1 MTIRVN
7 LGARLIIFIY
17 LCNRVF
23 SLNDGQDTFLLDRR
37 WLLESVGIDT
47 SQDFFLKSHLVEF
60 LNFLIPVCFETF
72 FSFLSYIDQ
81 NTSDKLHDKNEKD
94 DCANTYLP
102 VLLHP
107 HRWRCFVWF
116 LQRTRSWET
125 PRWFCYYTHK
135 SERPLLLTSPCSFK
149 KACWRFT
156 IVCTL

>member
-23 SLNDGQDTFLLDRR
+23 SLNDGQDTLLLDRR

-72 FSFLSYIDQ
+72 FSFLSYIDH
-81 NTSDKLHDKNEKD
+81 NTSDRLQENTRKTTAPTLTFLFFYIFTVGDVLFGFFCGLVPGKLRVGFVTRHKN
-94 DCANTYLP
+94 
-102 VLLHP
+102 
-107 HRWRCFVWF
+107 
-116 LQRTRSWET
+116 
-125 PRWFCYYTHK
+125 
-135 SERPLLLTSPCSFK
+135 
-149 KACWRFT
+149 
-156 IVCTL
+156 